1 MDMKLGQT
9 EVWNNYLDDTP
20 SLIIV
25 KNSNLH
31 FLHKIEIDVV
41 NPRIEQTLGKM
52 MVAGNSNIINCS
64 VHHYYCRES
73 SLEPNSSVLYRA
85 FLINS
90 YWV

>member
-41 NPRIEQTLGKM
+41 NPRIEQTLGKTM
-52 MVAGNSNIINCS
+52 IAGNSNIINHS
-64 VHHYYCRES
+64 VYHYYCRES
-73 SLEPNSSVLYRA
+73 SLEPNSRTCVKPLM
-85 FLINS
+85 I
-90 YWV
+90 